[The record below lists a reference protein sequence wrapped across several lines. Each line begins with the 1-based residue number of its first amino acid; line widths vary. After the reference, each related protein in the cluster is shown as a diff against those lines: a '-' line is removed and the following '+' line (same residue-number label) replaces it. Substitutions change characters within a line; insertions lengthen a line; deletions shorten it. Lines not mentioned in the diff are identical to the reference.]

1 MMKKVYICSPL
12 GGNVKENLEQVKRYT
27 KYALMCGTA
36 PVVPHFYLL
45 CLDDSDPKEREIKQA
60 AGLNLLWICD
70 EAWIFGST
78 VTEGM
83 KAEIQFCKSLNIPI
97 RVVQKE
103 EMQRVLGGC
112 S

>member
-1 MMKKVYICSPL
+1 MMKRVYVCAEL
-12 GGNVKENLEQVKRYT
+12 GEKENLEQMKEYSRYV
-27 KYALMCGTA
+27 LMRGAA

-60 AGLNLLWICD
+60 AGLNLL
-70 EAWIFGST
+70 WIFGST

>member
-1 MMKKVYICSPL
+1 MMKRVYVCAEC
-12 GGNVKENLEQVKRYT
+12 GEKENLEQMKEDSRYV
-27 KYALMCGTA
+27 LMRGAA

-45 CLDDSDPKEREIKQA
+45 CLDDAIPKEREIRLA

-78 VTEGM
+78 VTEEM

-97 RVVQKE
+97 RVVQQE

>member
-1 MMKKVYICSPL
+1 MMKRVYVCAEC
-12 GGNVKENLEQVKRYT
+12 GEKENLEQVKEYSRYV
-27 KYALMCGTA
+27 LMRGAA
-36 PVVPHFYLL
+36 PVVPHFYAL
-45 CLDDSDPKEREIKQA
+45 CLDDAIPKEREIGLA

-70 EAWIFGST
+70 EAWVFGST
-78 VTEGM
+78 VTEEM

-97 RVVQKE
+97 RVVQQE

>member
-1 MMKKVYICSPL
+1 MMKRVYVCAEL
-12 GGNVKENLEQVKRYT
+12 GEKENLEQMKEYSRYV
-27 KYALMCGTA
+27 LMRGAA

-83 KAEIQFCKSLNIPI
+83 KAEIQFCKSLNITI

>member
-1 MMKKVYICSPL
+1 MMKRVYVCAEL
-12 GGNVKENLEQVKRYT
+12 GEKKIEQMKEYSRYV
-27 KYALMCGTA
+27 LMRGAA

-45 CLDDSDPKEREIKQA
+45 CLDDSDPKEREIGMA
-60 AGLNLLWICD
+60 AGLNLLWLRRGVD
-70 EAWIFGST
+70 FGST

-103 EMQRVLGGC
+103 EMQKC
-112 S
+112 

>member
-1 MMKKVYICSPL
+1 MMKRVYVCAEL
-12 GGNVKENLEQVKRYT
+12 GEKENLEHMKEYSRYV
-27 KYALMCGTA
+27 LMRGAA

-45 CLDDSDPKEREIKQA
+45 CLDDSDPKEREIKLA
-60 AGLNLLWICD
+60 ARLNLLWICD

>member
-1 MMKKVYICSPL
+1 MMKRIYVCAAFDE
-12 GGNVKENLEQVKRYT
+12 KENLEQVKEYSRYV
-27 KYALMCGTA
+27 LMRGAA

-45 CLDDSDPKEREIKQA
+45 CLDGDNPKEREIGLT

-70 EAWIFGST
+70 EAWIFGSA
-78 VTEGM
+78 VTDGM
-83 KAEIQFCKSLNIPI
+83 KAEIQFCKNLNIPI

>member
-1 MMKKVYICSPL
+1 MKEYS
-12 GGNVKENLEQVKRYT
+12 RYV
-27 KYALMCGTA
+27 LMRGAA

-83 KAEIQFCKSLNIPI
+83 AHEIQF
-97 RVVQKE
+97 VG
-103 EMQRVLGGC
+103 MQIFRFRWFKRGEIQECWEGC

>member
-1 MMKKVYICSPL
+1 MMKRIYVCAAFDE
-12 GGNVKENLEQVKRYT
+12 KENLEQVKEYSRYV
-27 KYALMCGTA
+27 LMRGAA

-70 EAWIFGST
+70 EAWIFGRT